1 MREYIY
7 VGDRLLAEY
16 QPQSN
21 QLYYYT
27 TDQVNSVRVVTNQTG
42 VRVFAAAYDPYGGI
56 QKIWENSYSPE
67 LKFSGKERDSESN
80 LDYFGARYYA
90 NYYYRW
96 LSPDPVVNRDE
107 SMRNPQLWN
116 LYSFCRN
123 NPATYWDPTGDVEI
137 TKIGF
142 NIEYK
147 DYQSILNYTR
157 GKSQGGYTRTDFD
170 IEPNIIQQGE
180 SWVIKI
186 KMAVNFTIVIPPEG
200 DIIYMAKGLTGGPK
214 SKESALRHEMGHF
227 LINMIYFID
236 IYKKA
241 EFLENLSFPT
251 RAAANLAKGAF
262 FGYVRLL
269 NWGPRNIL
277 SGAYDL
283 IGIPI
288 IGMPAISRE

>member
-7 VGDRLLAEY
+7 VGDKLLAEY

-90 NYYYRW
+90 NYSYRW

-123 NPATYWDPTGDVEI
+123 NPATYWDPDGMLETSLKKLEMVYD
-137 TKIGF
+137 
-142 NIEYK
+142 
-147 DYQSILNYTR
+147 
-157 GKSQGGYTRTDFD
+157 KSQFYSFTRFWVSGEIEDNVNVENVGGRYSPRFKYHAK
-170 IEPNIIQQGE
+170 IQITLNRKEQAILDHEKHHAEGYEWLYERNVEQFLMAEARLFE
-180 SWVIKI
+180 SREEAMKFGHRFFQETVKWRPFKW
-186 KMAVNFTIVIPPEG
+186 KLHDPSWPFEIP
-200 DIIYMAKGLTGGPK
+200 
-214 SKESALRHEMGHF
+214 
-227 LINMIYFID
+227 
-236 IYKKA
+236 
-241 EFLENLSFPT
+241 
-251 RAAANLAKGAF
+251 
-262 FGYVRLL
+262 V
-269 NWGPRNIL
+269 NIL
-277 SGAYDL
+277 AWFTHMHKWEKWAQNKDWN
-283 IGIPI
+283 
-288 IGMPAISRE
+288 